1 MAMDT
6 YIKINSRDGQFGAY
20 VARPNAPVAPC
31 VVVLHEIFGINN
43 DMRQSC
49 KELAEHGFL
58 AVCPDLFWRESPGLE
73 LNSWSDAEWKKGLEL
88 YAAYD
93 FSIGVGDVEDVV
105 QAVRFQPGSN
115 GKVGVMG
122 FCLGGLVTFLTAA
135 RSEVDAAVEYYG
147 GGTERYLAEAHA
159 VEAPFLIHLGEEDEY
174 ISKLAQREI
183 EEGFA
188 HMSNVRIVTYPGCSH
203 AFARH
208 TGSHYDEGAAFE
220 ANGTTYAFFHQFLG

>member
-1 MAMDT
+1 MDSHIT
-6 YIKINSRDGQFGAY
+6 IDSRDGKFRAY
-20 VARPNAPVAPC
+20 VASPSAAIAPC

-49 KELAEHGFL
+49 KELADQGFF
-58 AVCPDLFWRESPGLE
+58 AICPDLFWRQSPGLD
-73 LNSWSDAEWKKGLEL
+73 LNAWSDAEWKKGLEL

-93 FSIGVGDVEDVV
+93 VSIGVGDVEDVV
-105 QAVRFQPGSN
+105 QTVRHQPGSN

-122 FCLGGLVTFLTAA
+122 FCLGGLITFLTAA

-159 VEAPFLIHLGEEDEY
+159 VEAPFLIHLGAEDEH
-174 ISKLAQREI
+174 ISKTNQAEI
-183 EEGFA
+183 SKAF
-188 HMSNVRIVTYPGCSH
+188 MQMNNVRIFSYPGCRH

-208 TGSHYDEGAAFE
+208 TGSHYDEAAARD
-220 ANGTTYAFFHQFLG
+220 ANGRTFDFFHKFLG